1 LPRWF
6 FRFQSKRL
14 RVEKKELKKIL
25 SMLNH
30 RMAHSRAGRCRSA
43 PESSTNMEPCPSQN
57 STKKPSFPADKM
69 GIF

>member
-1 LPRWF
+1 
-6 FRFQSKRL
+6 QSKRL

-69 GIF
+69 GIS